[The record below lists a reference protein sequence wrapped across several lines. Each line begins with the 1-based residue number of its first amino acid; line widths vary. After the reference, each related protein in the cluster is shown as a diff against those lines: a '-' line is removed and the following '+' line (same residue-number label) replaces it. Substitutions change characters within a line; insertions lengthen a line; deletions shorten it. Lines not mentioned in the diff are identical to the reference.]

1 MHRGVPLLLALIAIG
16 GGLAAA
22 QEGAPDAAAL
32 QQAKQEADEA
42 MARSRRLEKEAADAT
57 SDAARARAEAE
68 ALAARIQA
76 SEADITAAET
86 RLRIVEA
93 LASRQRARLAARQG
107 PVVRLTAALQTMAR
121 RPPALA
127 LVQPGSIDRVVH
139 VRAMLASTLP
149 AIRSRTAGLRSE
161 LETANRLR
169 AQAGQ
174 AHETLVSSRAELQ
187 RRRVALARFE
197 AQQRQRSVS
206 LAESAL
212 FESDRAL
219 ALGEEARELARRIG
233 TTESQQRLGA
243 RLAELPGPLPRPN
256 TPNQPRRE
264 RPPFRIPVE
273 GRLLVGV
280 GEISDAGIHARGLTF
295 ATEAGAEVVAPADGR
310 VLYAGRFRGYD
321 HVLILDHGGG
331 WHSVITDLAALDAA
345 VGEDVRRGERVGR
358 AGQQEPRISVE
369 LRRGGRPVAIA
380 PLLAG

>member
-1 MHRGVPLLLALIAIG
+1 MHGAAPLLLALIALG
-16 GGLAAA
+16 GGLAVA

-32 QQAKQEADEA
+32 QQARQEADEA
-42 MARSRRLEKEAADAT
+42 MARSRRLDQEAAEAT

-76 SEADITAAET
+76 GEADITAAET

-93 LASRQRARLAARQG
+93 LAARQRARLAARQG

-149 AIRSRTAGLRSE
+149 AIRARTAGLRAE
-161 LETANRLR
+161 LDTANRLR
-169 AQAGQ
+169 SQAGQ
-174 AHETLVSSRAELQ
+174 AHQALVGSREELQ
-187 RRRVALARFE
+187 RRRIALARFE
-197 AQQRQRSVS
+197 AQQRQRSES

-212 FESDRAL
+212 IESDRAL
-219 ALGEEARELARRIG
+219 AFGEEARELARRIG
-233 TTESQQRLGA
+233 TTESQRRLGA
-243 RLAELPGPLPRPN
+243 RLAELPGPVPRPN
-256 TPNQPRRE
+256 SPNQPRRE

-295 ATEAGAEVVAPADGR
+295 ATESGAEVVAPADGR
-310 VLYAGRFRGYD
+310 VLYAGRFRGYGY
-321 HVLILDHGGG
+321 VAIIDHGGG
-331 WHSVITDLAALDAA
+331 WHSVITDLASIEAA
-345 VGEDVRRGERVGR
+345 VGDSVRRGERVGR
-358 AGQQEPRISVE
+358 AGEDRARISVE